1 MRGRRG
7 IGQGR
12 REIFEMEKAG
22 EKSGLL
28 KTAFLLKATGII
40 LFCCEWF
47 SRSYSLYDV
56 QNIPFPD
63 LTSILKKNL
72 YY

>member
-7 IGQGR
+7 IGHRR

-22 EKSGLL
+22 EKIRVTEDSVFSL
-28 KTAFLLKATGII
+28 KQQGSFYFAVNGF
-40 LFCCEWF
+40 
-47 SRSYSLYDV
+47 RSYSLYDV

-63 LTSILKKNL
+63 LPSILKKNL
-72 YY
+72 